1 MATQPLQQ
9 SATLPDLEQRSNA
22 EHEQFAIEHNLKSLI
37 EIPWEQCPWPAVRLR
52 LLRVAIEGADIYAYT
67 HGPFPDG
74 RVEWVIWHRQTEQ
87 MTDARHTPE
96 QWARQHGYGQ
106 LVDAQPIEPGK
117 EAR

>member
-37 EIPWEQCPWPAVRLR
+37 EIPWEQCPWPAVRLG
-52 LLRVAIEGADIYAYT
+52 LLRLAIEGAELYAYRPA
-67 HGPFPDG
+67 HQ
-74 RVEWVIWHRQTEQ
+74 REWVIWQRQAHPGSES
-87 MTDARHTPE
+87 RISPR
-96 QWARQHGYGQ
+96 QWAMRHGYA
-106 LVDAQPIEPGK
+106 VDDSGK